1 MSTRFIKKTMKKTC
15 LCKIA
20 KNSICYLSDFY
31 IDIYILNEYII
42 SIYTHVCVC
51 FGYLLSNFKKGS
63 GYKFL
68 YQKSIKILFF
78 ML

>member
-31 IDIYILNEYII
+31 IDIYI
-42 SIYTHVCVC
+42 
-51 FGYLLSNFKKGS
+51 K
-63 GYKFL
+63 
-68 YQKSIKILFF
+68 
-78 ML
+78 